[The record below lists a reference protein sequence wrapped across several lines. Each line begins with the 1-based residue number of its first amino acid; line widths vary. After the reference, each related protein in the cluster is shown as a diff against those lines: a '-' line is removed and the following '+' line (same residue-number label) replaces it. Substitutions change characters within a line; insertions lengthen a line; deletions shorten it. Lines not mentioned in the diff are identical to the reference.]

1 MTSRQLQIE
10 RAISQLHTIFSR
22 PVGVSCTCR
31 WGQRVYYVTA
41 TGESRH
47 RWSRSD
53 RRKTQKTTE
62 GSSINLGSIFQ
73 QNNLGAIKDIG
84 SKSLGLNKDKQSQI
98 GITQSLNPDELEK
111 KIKKHIA
118 EIEQELQQL
127 NAKRKQWHQVRIVT
141 LGVITIAVLLVA
153 FYMRGKKLEVSIN
166 LPAGGANNYMVVH
179 PEKTGINFSHV
190 KGIDEVKEELETVV
204 KFLKDPKKY
213 SSMGAK
219 IPKGV
224 LMVGPPGCG
233 KTFLAKATAGEA
245 GVSFFYA
252 AGSSFDEMYVGVGAK
267 RIRDLFDAAK
277 ANSPC
282 IIFIDEIDSVGVKR
296 SQSNSFAYQTLHQLL
311 NELDG
316 FNNETGVIVI
326 AATNR
331 PNFLDEA
338 LVRPGR
344 FDVIVSVPLPD
355 LKGREE
361 LFQHYL
367 QKVRYD
373 SSIDVNKLARG
384 TFGMSGADIS
394 NIVNQAAFQAA
405 RTGQTEVSMKD
416 MEFAKDKIMMGAE
429 KTSKLTDQQM
439 IEVMAVRE
447 AAHAIVSYYTK
458 HSIPLYKTTILRRGT
473 SLGQTQVLPS
483 KEIYNQTKEEM
494 AARLDFYM
502 AGRVAEEM
510 VFGKDNITTLSAP
523 TIKRATDLARTYVTQ
538 CGMSE
543 KVGTRVYSR
552 EDEGLT
558 SPEYQDLIN
567 QEINRLL
574 KEAYK
579 RAQTVLQK
587 HRAELNVLSMY
598 LKKYET
604 LTKEEVETILKG
616 GTLKK

>member
-1 MTSRQLQIE
+1 MQCHVI
-10 RAISQLHTIFSR
+10 AIRS
-22 PVGVSCTCR
+22 
-31 WGQRVYYVTA
+31 YV
-41 TGESRH
+41 
-47 RWSRSD
+47 
-53 RRKTQKTTE
+53 
-62 GSSINLGSIFQ
+62 
-73 QNNLGAIKDIG
+73 
-84 SKSLGLNKDKQSQI
+84 NKDKQSQV

-277 ANSPC
+277 ANAPC

-331 PNFLDEA
+331 PNFLD
-338 LVRPGR
+338 
-344 FDVIVSVPLPD
+344 
-355 LKGREE
+355 
-361 LFQHYL
+361 
-367 QKVRYD
+367 
-373 SSIDVNKLARG
+373 
-384 TFGMSGADIS
+384 
-394 NIVNQAAFQAA
+394 
-405 RTGQTEVSMKD
+405 
-416 MEFAKDKIMMGAE
+416 
-429 KTSKLTDQQM
+429 
-439 IEVMAVRE
+439 
-447 AAHAIVSYYTK
+447 
-458 HSIPLYKTTILRRGT
+458 
-473 SLGQTQVLPS
+473 
-483 KEIYNQTKEEM
+483 
-494 AARLDFYM
+494 
-502 AGRVAEEM
+502 
-510 VFGKDNITTLSAP
+510 
-523 TIKRATDLARTYVTQ
+523 
-538 CGMSE
+538 
-543 KVGTRVYSR
+543 
-552 EDEGLT
+552 
-558 SPEYQDLIN
+558 
-567 QEINRLL
+567 
-574 KEAYK
+574 
-579 RAQTVLQK
+579 
-587 HRAELNVLSMY
+587 
-598 LKKYET
+598 
-604 LTKEEVETILKG
+604 
-616 GTLKK
+616 